1 MIYRGW
7 KTICAALGGMS
18 DDTARRL
25 MREEAL
31 PVTMVCG
38 QPMSTSALL
47 AGWVRKKCQEHTW
60 EPAAVPGPAHAD

>member
-7 KTICAALGGMS
+7 KDICAALGGMS

-25 MREEAL
+25 MREDGL

-47 AGWVRKKCQEHTW
+47 ATWVRKRCQEHTW
-60 EPAAVPGPAHAD
+60 PAAAEARPVRAG